1 MKLWPL
7 CLFILA
13 LPVAYAHSCDEFL
26 TGQPAS
32 YLAKVENLIH
42 QVQKLAVPQM
52 TLANRAELGSKI
64 QSLQTMFK
72 YPGRF
77 TSAQEENSF
86 AAYQEAFAS
95 ILPYGMILTRF
106 TEVRGEYTQ
115 LQQKF
120 HQVSLSNPEQTTFQK
135 LAKDCKDL
143 WQNEYATA
151 KNIEDLRFDLQQ
163 QSTNIDLT
171 LQRELLGKIMPGELA
186 DEFQQNFIDLLQDV
200 ATELQQWSSR
210 IIIMKDSTKN
220 NLANLENYL
229 KALPHED

>member
-13 LPVAYAHSCDEFL
+13 FSGAYAQSCDEFL
-26 TGQPAS
+26 TGRPTS
-32 YLAKVENLIH
+32 YLAKIENLVH
-42 QVQKLAVPQM
+42 QVQKM
-52 TLANRAELGSKI
+52 TIPHTTAANKAELGEKI
-64 QSLQTMFK
+64 QALQTMLQ
-72 YPGRF
+72 YPGRLMPG
-77 TSAQEENSF
+77 QEEDRF
-86 AAYQEAFAS
+86 AAYKKALAS
-95 ILPYGMILTRF
+95 ILPYGLILTRF
-106 TEVRGEYTQ
+106 TEVRAEYAQ
-115 LQQKF
+115 LQKKF

-163 QSTNIDLT
+163 QGTDVDLT
-171 LQRELLGKIMPGELA
+171 VQRALLGEIMPGDLA

-220 NLANLENYL
+220 NLDTLENYL
-229 KALPHED
+229 RAFPHEG